1 MTGTLITFAV
11 IGSPAQAQFI
21 KKWLSAGS
29 MHNWY
34 SEVGSECEVCGFV
47 GDQQDGLRW
56 PGLYRLTDM
65 QAAKALWI
73 GATNVTDDIGTNYPH
88 RVVHVGPRVSGGGE
102 FFPTRFDLIS
112 RLPPT
117 AVLVDGAITE
127 PEAAMVTDF
136 SDSSIE
142 SDVMIVN
149 EVNTLLGISMER
161 RILQFTQEFH
171 DNYHI
176 LEYTFTNTGN
186 TDDDPDIELPN
197 QTLEGVYF
205 FYQWRL
211 SVAKETRFV
220 IGNGTGWGLNAM
232 LDTRGDGVK
241 VDPPDENFRAQFVWH
256 GKFPPFSAYD
266 NIGGPILP
274 QALPALNIAPTD
286 TTGRLGASQFV
297 GVVTLHADTSPS
309 DQTDDPSQPS
319 TTSWVGSDDPYTSQN
334 DAFNPTKMEA
344 EYRVMSAG
352 HKSPRHADVVE
363 PSGLPGFLAPVGD
376 PSLGTP
382 GGFSN
387 ANGYGPYT
395 LAPGESI
402 RIVVA
407 EGAAGLSREANMAI
421 GRAYKES
428 SANDSSPITLDVH
441 GQTHSMTKNEWVFT
455 GRDSLFQMFRR
466 AIANFESGYAIPRGP
481 APPSVFEVDGGG
493 DRILLTWSPHA
504 TEPLPDS
511 WEIYRA
517 QGRFDSTYTLV
528 HTAAAGDTGF
538 EDTTPIRGIDY
549 YYYIVAVQSAS
560 ENNGVGLTPAGR
572 SLRSSRYAT
581 QTYTPTQ
588 LKRPAGTA
596 LSDIRIVPNPFN
608 IGSSPFVRF
617 PDQTDKLAFF
627 NIPGRCTIAIFT
639 DLGEL
644 VDEIEHLD
652 GSGDEFWDHTTTSR
666 QIVSSGLYIAV
677 ITDLDT
683 GERIVKKFV
692 IVR

>member
-1 MTGTLITFAV
+1 MMGTLITFSV
-11 IGSPAQAQFI
+11 IGSPAHAQFI

-309 DQTDDPSQPS
+309 DRTDDPSQPS
-319 TTSWVGSDDPYTSQN
+319 TTSWVGS
-334 DAFNPTKMEA
+334 
-344 EYRVMSAG
+344 R
-352 HKSPRHADVVE
+352 
-363 PSGLPGFLAPVGD
+363 
-376 PSLGTP
+376 
-382 GGFSN
+382 
-387 ANGYGPYT
+387 
-395 LAPGESI
+395 
-402 RIVVA
+402 
-407 EGAAGLSREANMAI
+407 
-421 GRAYKES
+421 
-428 SANDSSPITLDVH
+428 
-441 GQTHSMTKNEWVFT
+441 
-455 GRDSLFQMFRR
+455 
-466 AIANFESGYAIPRGP
+466 
-481 APPSVFEVDGGG
+481 
-493 DRILLTWSPHA
+493 
-504 TEPLPDS
+504 
-511 WEIYRA
+511 
-517 QGRFDSTYTLV
+517 
-528 HTAAAGDTGF
+528 
-538 EDTTPIRGIDY
+538 
-549 YYYIVAVQSAS
+549 
-560 ENNGVGLTPAGR
+560 
-572 SLRSSRYAT
+572 
-581 QTYTPTQ
+581 
-588 LKRPAGTA
+588 
-596 LSDIRIVPNPFN
+596 
-608 IGSSPFVRF
+608 
-617 PDQTDKLAFF
+617 
-627 NIPGRCTIAIFT
+627 
-639 DLGEL
+639 
-644 VDEIEHLD
+644 
-652 GSGDEFWDHTTTSR
+652 
-666 QIVSSGLYIAV
+666 
-677 ITDLDT
+677 
-683 GERIVKKFV
+683 
-692 IVR
+692 